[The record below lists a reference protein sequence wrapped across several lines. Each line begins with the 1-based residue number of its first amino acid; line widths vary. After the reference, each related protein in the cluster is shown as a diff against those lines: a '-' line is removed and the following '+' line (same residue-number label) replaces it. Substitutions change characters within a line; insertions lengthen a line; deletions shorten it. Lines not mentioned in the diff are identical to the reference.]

1 MSIEGLLFGLLQV
14 LWCHNF
20 DVSSSSHASSNFG
33 SASCRC
39 HVLIGVLQVLWCH
52 NFSVSSSSYGSTNFG
67 SASCRCHV
75 LIGVLQVLWCH
86 NVGVSSSSHGSSSVG
101 LASCRCHDVVTSAS
115 HFDGSKPSHGLAV
128 AATAAVA
135 AGSCTNGMCCTTSLN
150 KFIYPPLLAP
160 VIKVRLPTHKCS
172 YPCRF

>member
-1 MSIEGLLFGLLQV
+1 MTFEGLLFGLLQV

-52 NFSVSSSSYGSTNFG
+52 NFSVSSSSHGSTNFG

-86 NVGVSSSSHGSSSVG
+86 NVGVSSSSHGSSNFGS
-101 LASCRCHDVVTSAS
+101 ASRRCHDVLTSAS
-115 HFDGSKPSHGLAV
+115 HFDGSKPSHSLAV
-128 AATAAVA
+128 AATATVA
-135 AGSCTNGMCCTTSLN
+135 AGSPTNGMCCMTSFN
-150 KFIYPPLLAP
+150 KLIYSPLLAP

-172 YPCRF
+172 YPFRF

>member
-1 MSIEGLLFGLLQV
+1 MTFEGLLFGLLQV

-52 NFSVSSSSYGSTNFG
+52 NFSVSSSSHGSTNFG

-86 NVGVSSSSHGSSSVG
+86 NVGVSSSSHGSSNFGS
-101 LASCRCHDVVTSAS
+101 ASRRCHDVVTSAS
-115 HFDGSKPSHGLAV
+115 HFDGSKPSHGLASSSNSGCSSGITYQWNV
-128 AATAAVA
+128 LHDLTQQVYLYSITGPSNQGQ
-135 AGSCTNGMCCTTSLN
+135 GSNSQVFLS
-150 KFIYPPLLAP
+150 I
-160 VIKVRLPTHKCS
+160 
-172 YPCRF
+172 

>member
-1 MSIEGLLFGLLQV
+1 MIFLHKSSMTFEGLLISVLQV

-20 DVSSSSHASSNFG
+20 DLSSSSHASS
-33 SASCRC
+33 
-39 HVLIGVLQVLWCH
+39 
-52 NFSVSSSSYGSTNFG
+52 YFG

-86 NVGVSSSSHGSSSVG
+86 NVGVSSSSHGSSSFG

-115 HFDGSKPSHGLAV
+115 HFDGSKPSHGLAA

-135 AGSCTNGMCCTTSLN
+135 AGSSTNGMCCTTSLN